1 MYHTSIFRPAD
12 LQPVEDLVKRHPL
25 AMVVSH
31 GDNGSQATPLPLVL
45 QRTGHGELEFIG
57 HMSAHNPQLAS
68 LRQAGRALLVFT
80 GAQGYISSAWLR
92 DRRNAPTWNY
102 EMAQFDVDLEFG
114 SGPEATRAALQALVD
129 QMDAG
134 EACPWRLEESPR
146 YDMLSQHIVP
156 FRARVRTVQGQFKL
170 GQGESPDVLAD
181 SMRGLLRHGGHGSL
195 ELAGAMAAWHQL
207 DLPLHAAA

>member
-12 LQPVEDLVKRHPL
+12 LQPIEDLVKRRPL
-25 AMVVSH
+25 ALVISH
-31 GDNGSQATPLPLVL
+31 GDSGLQATPLPLVL
-45 QRTGHGELEFIG
+45 HRAEDGELEFIG
-57 HMSAHNPQLAS
+57 HLSAHNPQLAS
-68 LRQAGRALLVFT
+68 LRLTGRALLVFT
-80 GAQGYISSAWLR
+80 GAQGYISSAWLG

-114 SGPEATRAALQALVD
+114 SGPDAARAALQALID
-129 QMDAG
+129 QMDAA
-134 EACPWRLEESPR
+134 EESPWRLEESPR
-146 YDMLSQHIVP
+146 YELLSQYIVP

-181 SMRGLLRHGGHGSL
+181 SVRGLLRHGGK

-207 DLPLHAAA
+207 DLSLHAAA